1 MFFEKDNAAIS
12 VLDVLFL
19 ETSKLNVAYTAGR
32 EYHAVTFRKKADTV
46 LSYGEKNRETEIS
59 LSDKSIV
66 FIPAKLSFMRRAQ
79 NEEKIVIHFLADG
92 EQTQDIKLF
101 QPKNADVFEKLFD
114 EIFRVWKN
122 KDAGYRLKAGEL
134 LYQILYMITVEEQEE
149 QGLDSITKRA
159 ARMMKKNAE
168 DANFSVSEL
177 APALNI
183 SGAYLRR
190 LFKEEYHM
198 TPKEYLT
205 QRRLEIA
212 KSLLSTGYFTI
223 SEVARRSGF
232 ENEKYFST
240 VFKKY
245 CGVSPKRYCIR

>member
-19 ETSKLNVAYTAGR
+19 ETSKMNVTYNAGR
-32 EYHAVTFRKKADTV
+32 KYCAVTFRKKADTV
-46 LSYGEKNRETEIS
+46 LSYGEKDRETEIS

-66 FIPAKLSFMRRAQ
+66 FIPSKLSFMRRAQ
-79 NEEKIVIHFLADG
+79 KEEMIVIHFLADV
-92 EQTQDIKLF
+92 EEVRDIKLF
-101 QPKNADVFEKLFD
+101 YPQNADIFEKLFD
-114 EIFRVWKN
+114 EILRVWKN
-122 KDAGYRLKAGEL
+122 KDIGYRLKAGEL
-134 LYQILYMITVEEQEE
+134 LFQILYMITVEEQEE
-149 QGLDSITKRA
+149 QGSGSICRRA
-159 ARMMKKNAE
+159 ARMIKKNAE
-168 DANFSVSEL
+168 DASFSVSGL

-212 KSLLSTGYFTI
+212 KSLLSTGYFSI

>member
-1 MFFEKDNAAIS
+1 MFFKNHSASIS
-12 VLDVLFL
+12 LVDVLYFK
-19 ETSKLNVAYTAGR
+19 TGKTNVSHNEGR
-32 EYHAVTFRKKADTV
+32 KYHAVSFRKKADTV
-46 LSYGEKNRETEIS
+46 LSYGERGQETELS

-66 FIPAKLSFMRRAQ
+66 FVPAQLSYVRRAQ
-79 NEEKIVIHFLADG
+79 REEMVVIHFLADG
-92 EQTQDIKLF
+92 EQTQEIKQFLP
-101 QPKNADVFEKLFD
+101 QNAEAFEKLFD

-122 KDAGYRLKAGEL
+122 KEEGYRLKAGEL
-134 LYQILYMITVEEQEE
+134 LFRILYMIITEEQAK
-149 QGLDSITKRA
+149 QGCGSISSRA
-159 ARMMKKNAE
+159 ARMIKRNAE
-168 DANFSVSEL
+168 DVNFSVSQL

-190 LFKEEYHM
+190 FFHEEYHM

-205 QRRLEIA
+205 QCRLEIA
-212 KSLLSTGYFTI
+212 KSLLNTGYFTV

-245 CGVSPKRYCIR
+245 CGVPPKKYV

>member
-1 MFFEKDNAAIS
+1 
-12 VLDVLFL
+12 
-19 ETSKLNVAYTAGR
+19 
-32 EYHAVTFRKKADTV
+32 
-46 LSYGEKNRETEIS
+46 
-59 LSDKSIV
+59 
-66 FIPAKLSFMRRAQ
+66 
-79 NEEKIVIHFLADG
+79 
-92 EQTQDIKLF
+92 
-101 QPKNADVFEKLFD
+101 
-114 EIFRVWKN
+114 
-122 KDAGYRLKAGEL
+122 
-134 LYQILYMITVEEQEE
+134 MITVEEQEE

-223 SEVARRSGF
+223 CEVARRSGF

-245 CGVSPKRYCIR
+245 CGVSPKQYCIR

>member
-1 MFFEKDNAAIS
+1 MFFEKHNAAIS
-12 VLDVLFL
+12 VVDVLCF
-19 ETSKLNVAYTAGR
+19 ETGKMNISHNAGR
-32 EYHAVTFRKKADTV
+32 EYHAVSFRKKADTV
-46 LSYGEKNRETEIS
+46 LSYGERNRETEVS

-66 FIPAKLSFMRRAQ
+66 FVPAQLPYVRKAQ
-79 NEEKIVIHFLADG
+79 KEEMIVIHFLADG

-101 QPKNADVFEKLFD
+101 LPKNADTFEKLFD
-114 EIFRVWKN
+114 EIYRVWKN

-134 LYQILYMITVEEQEE
+134 LFQILYMITTEEQEE
-149 QGLDSITKRA
+149 QGCGSMSSRA
-159 ARMMKKNAE
+159 ARMIKKNAE
-168 DANFSVSEL
+168 NVNFSVSQL

-205 QRRLEIA
+205 LCRLEIA
-212 KSLLSTGYFTI
+212 KSLLNTGYFTV
-223 SEVARRSGF
+223 SEVAGRSGF

-245 CGVSPKRYCIR
+245 CGVPPKKYS